1 MKIREIKSVA
11 VVGAGTMGQ
20 GIAQV
25 AAMAG
30 FETWLFDIN
39 RKIIDNALKQI
50 GSNLDKGISRGKIT
64 NQQKEQTLTKLH
76 STSELSKV
84 RADLIVEAVLE
95 DLDLKQKLFGQLED
109 MDQYHNIFATNTSS
123 ISVSKIGERLKY
135 PERLVGL
142 HFFNPA
148 HIMKLV
154 EVVSGKSTDP
164 QVAVLIK
171 EFAEKLGKIPVMTLD
186 SPGFIVNRVAR
197 HFYVEGLR
205 ILQDEVADI
214 KTIDKLIE
222 SCGFRMGPFRLMD
235 LIGVDTNLAVTK
247 SIYQGF
253 NQHPKFQPNP
263 IQQNK
268 VDAGLLGEKTGEG
281 FYQY

>member
-1 MKIREIKSVA
+1 MRIQEIKSVA

-30 FETWLFDIN
+30 FETLLFDIN
-39 RKIIDNALKQI
+39 KRIIDKAFKQI
-50 GSNLDKGISRGKIT
+50 RNNLDKGISRGKVT
-64 NQQKEQTLTKLH
+64 KQHKEQTLTKLH

-95 DLDLKQKLFGQLED
+95 DLGLKQKLFGQLED
-109 MDQYHNIFATNTSS
+109 INQNHTIFATNTSS
-123 ISVSKIGERLKY
+123 IPVSKIGERLRY

-154 EVVSGKSTDP
+154 EVVSSKATDP
-164 QVAVLIK
+164 QVAEFVMG
-171 EFAEKLGKIPVMTLD
+171 FAEKLGKIPVMTMD

-205 ILQDEVADI
+205 ILEDGVADI
-214 KTIDKLIE
+214 KTIDLLIE

-235 LIGVDTNLAVTK
+235 LIGVDTNLAVTR
-247 SIYQGF
+247 SIYLGF

-268 VDAGLLGEKTGEG
+268 VDAGLLGVKTGEG
-281 FYQY
+281 FYRY

>member
-1 MKIREIKSVA
+1 
-11 VVGAGTMGQ
+11 MGQ
-20 GIAQV
+20 GIAQL

-39 RKIIDNALKQI
+39 KRIIDKALKQI
-50 GSNLDKGISRGKIT
+50 RNNLDKGISRGKVT
-64 NQQKEQTLTKLH
+64 NQHKEQTLTKLH

-95 DLDLKQKLFGQLED
+95 DLGLKQKLFGQLED
-109 MDQYHNIFATNTSS
+109 INQNHTIFATNTSS
-123 ISVSKIGERLKY
+123 IPVSKIGERLRY
-135 PERLVGL
+135 PKRLVGL

-154 EVVSGKSTDP
+154 EVVSSKATDP
-164 QVAVLIK
+164 QVAEFVMG
-171 EFAEKLGKIPVMTLD
+171 FAEKLGKIPVMTMD

-205 ILQDEVADI
+205 ILEDGVADI
-214 KTIDKLIE
+214 ETIDLLIE

-247 SIYQGF
+247 SIYLGF

-268 VDAGLLGEKTGEG
+268 VDAGLLGVKTGEG
-281 FYQY
+281 FYRY

>member
-1 MKIREIKSVA
+1 MRIREIKSVA

-20 GIAQV
+20 GIAQL
-25 AAMAG
+25 AALAG

-39 RKIIDNALKQI
+39 QRIIDKALKQI
-50 GSNLDKGISRGKIT
+50 RNNLDKGISRGKVT
-64 NQQKEQTLTKLH
+64 NQHKEQTLTKLH

-95 DLDLKQKLFGQLED
+95 DLGLKQKLFGQLED
-109 MDQYHNIFATNTSS
+109 INQNHTIFATNTSS
-123 ISVSKIGERLKY
+123 ISVSKIGERLRY

-154 EVVSGKSTDP
+154 EVVSSKATDP
-164 QVAVLIK
+164 QVAEFVMG
-171 EFAEKLGKIPVMTLD
+171 FAEKLGKIPVMTMD

-205 ILQDEVADI
+205 ILEDGVADI
-214 KTIDKLIE
+214 ETIDLLIE

-247 SIYQGF
+247 SIYLGF

-268 VDAGLLGEKTGEG
+268 VDAGLLGVKTGEG
-281 FYQY
+281 FYRY

>member
-1 MKIREIKSVA
+1 
-11 VVGAGTMGQ
+11 MGQ

-30 FETWLFDIN
+30 FETLLFDIN
-39 RKIIDNALKQI
+39 KRIIDKAFKQI
-50 GSNLDKGISRGKIT
+50 RNNLDKGISRGKVT
-64 NQQKEQTLTKLH
+64 NQHKEQTLTKLH

-95 DLDLKQKLFGQLED
+95 DLGLKQKLFDQLED
-109 MDQYHNIFATNTSS
+109 INKNHTIFATNTSS
-123 ISVSKIGERLKY
+123 IPVSKIGERLRY

-154 EVVSGKSTDP
+154 EVVSSKATDP
-164 QVAVLIK
+164 QVAEFVMG
-171 EFAEKLGKIPVMTLD
+171 FAEKLGKIPVMTMD

-205 ILQDEVADI
+205 ILEDGVADI
-214 KTIDKLIE
+214 ETIDLLIE

-268 VDAGLLGEKTGEG
+268 VDAGLLGVKTGEG
-281 FYQY
+281 FYRY